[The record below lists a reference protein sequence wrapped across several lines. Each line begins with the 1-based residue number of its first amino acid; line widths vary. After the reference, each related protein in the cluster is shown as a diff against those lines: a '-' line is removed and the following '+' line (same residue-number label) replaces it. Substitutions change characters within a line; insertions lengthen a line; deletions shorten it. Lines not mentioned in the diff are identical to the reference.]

1 MAAGLRKLRRAS
13 SRTDR
18 PLGHPTQL
26 LRGDLDRLVAYR
38 RTISP
43 NTATPAVKITN
54 SKSAIL
60 NSRLV
65 LMSGY
70 TALAPANS
78 TTSHLFLEMNLAT
91 DSPRADSQR
100 PVRHVQPN
108 DSDRVPARWAS
119 YRPPVTTSIFVRSN
133 SHAAKQ
139 RTCRKCRSEPGC
151 TPWRL
156 NSISISV

>member
-1 MAAGLRKLRRAS
+1 MAKLRRAS

-119 YRPPVTTSIFVRSN
+119 YARLSPRRFSCARTPTPPN
-133 SHAAKQ
+133 SAHAESVGPSRVA
-139 RTCRKCRSEPGC
+139 
-151 TPWRL
+151 WRG
-156 NSISISV
+156 V